1 MLKNNEKI
9 KKAIVII
16 LIAIMSGVIFFYQK
30 QKVGLVILY
39 AHQLIQ
45 TMV

>member
-16 LIAIMSGVIFFYQK
+16 LIAIMSGVK
-30 QKVGLVILY
+30 VILY